1 MGVVIATKFSVT
13 IVVGATLFALLVTG
27 VSAAQS
33 QGLRWGYEEGQQYY
47 FAVKN
52 WSINDTETQQM
63 ELMLTKGNYPSIPD
77 PVTNDSYLPWTN
89 FQVYFTNGSLVAG
102 GQFSWGVGVAV
113 PIGNWSLLSKIF
125 ENYYTNTSMSGDG
138 TSFRI
143 VEDSETW
150 GYVFSHPV
158 TGLPDTNWTYHE
170 SYSKRDGVL
179 VSDLEYFYNLGVG
192 SMTLSFTRL
201 PMSPEL
207 QSILTAGVAL
217 GVVVTVIVVYARF
230 RRH

>member
-1 MGVVIATKFSVT
+1 M
-13 IVVGATLFALLVTG
+13 VGATLLALLVTG

-33 QGLRWGYEEGQQYY
+33 QGLHWGYEKGQQYY
-47 FAVKN
+47 FAASG
-52 WSINDTETQQM
+52 WSINETETQQM
-63 ELMLTKGNYPSIPD
+63 EFMLMKGNYPSIPD
-77 PVTNDSYLPWTN
+77 PLTNGSYLPWTE
-89 FQVYFTNGSLVAG
+89 FQVYFANGSSAG
-102 GQFSWGVGVAV
+102 AYQLLWGFGAAV
-113 PIGNWSLLSKIF
+113 PIGNWSLVSKVF
-125 ENYYTNTSMSGDG
+125 ENCYTNTSMAAHG

-150 GYVFSHPV
+150 GYVFSRPIA
-158 TGLPDTNWTYHE
+158 GLSNTNWTYHE
-170 SYSKRDGVL
+170 SYSKKDGVL
-179 VSDLEYFYNLGVG
+179 VSDLEYFYNLGVE

-217 GVVVTVIVVYARF
+217 GVVITVIVVYARF